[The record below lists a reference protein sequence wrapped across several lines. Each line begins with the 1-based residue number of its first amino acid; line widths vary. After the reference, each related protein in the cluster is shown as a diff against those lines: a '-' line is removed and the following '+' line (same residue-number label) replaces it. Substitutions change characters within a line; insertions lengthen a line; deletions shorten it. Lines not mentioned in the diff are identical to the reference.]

1 MKFLSILAV
10 ILLSNLIVNAQASIV
25 PQLPSMQIIT
35 NQAKNILSWTCQYD
49 GIKSIAIQRSSDSV
63 RNFVTIG
70 VLATPKK
77 GIQTY
82 TDLRPLIGKNSY
94 RLSILFAGDVVWFSN
109 TYKVIMDTEVIAKP
123 IEEVIKLDTT
133 FAVSTP
139 VNAPAVK
146 QPTDFDFTPSVNNDT
161 NPNSGYINTNLE
173 DTLSKKYAVE
183 WFSNTSKVIMDTEVI
198 AKSIEEV
205 IKPNTTIAV
214 SKPVNVP
221 AFSQPTDFYFTPS
234 VRIYTNPN
242 NGHINI
248 NLEDALSKKYSIRF
262 FDPAKNE
269 ILRVSRIIKTTLILD
284 KNNFNAKGTYS
295 FQLFDGSI
303 IHETGYITVY

>member
-1 MKFLSILAV
+1 
-10 ILLSNLIVNAQASIV
+10 LSNLIVNAQASKV
-25 PQLPSMQIIT
+25 PQLPAMQIVT
-35 NQAKNILSWTCQYD
+35 GHAKNILSWTSQYD
-49 GIKSIAIQRSSDSV
+49 GIKSIAIQRSSDSII
-63 RNFVTIG
+63 NFVTIG

-109 TYKVIMDTEVIAKP
+109 IYKVIMDSEVVAKS

-133 FAVSTP
+133 IAISTP
-139 VNAPAVK
+139 VNVPAVN
-146 QPTDFDFTPSVNNDT
+146 QPIDFYFTPSVSADT
-161 NPNSGYINTNLE
+161 NPYSGHINTNLE
-173 DTLSKKYAVE
+173 DTLSKKYAVD
-183 WFSNTSKVIMDTEVI
+183 WFSNTYKAFMDTEVI

-205 IKPNTTIAV
+205 VKLDTTIAI

-221 AFSQPTDFYFTPS
+221 AVKQSTDFYFTPS
-234 VRIYTNPN
+234 VRIYTNPYS
-242 NGHINI
+242 GHINI

-262 FDPAKNE
+262 FDSAKNE
-269 ILRVSRIIKTTLILD
+269 ILRVSRIIKTKLILD

-295 FQLFDGSI
+295 FQLFDGSMI
-303 IHETGYITVY
+303 DETGYITVY

>member
-1 MKFLSILAV
+1 VKFLSILAV
-10 ILLSNLIVNAQASIV
+10 ILLSNLIVNAQASKV
-25 PQLPSMQIIT
+25 PQLPAMQIVT
-35 NQAKNILSWTCQYD
+35 EQAKNILSWTSQYD
-49 GIKSIAIQRSSDSV
+49 GIKSIAIQRSADSV

-109 TYKVIMDTEVIAKP
+109 TYKVIMD
-123 IEEVIKLDTT
+123 
-133 FAVSTP
+133 S
-139 VNAPAVK
+139 
-146 QPTDFDFTPSVNNDT
+146 
-161 NPNSGYINTNLE
+161 
-173 DTLSKKYAVE
+173 
-183 WFSNTSKVIMDTEVI
+183 EVI

-205 IKPNTTIAV
+205 IKPDTAIAI
-214 SKPVNVP
+214 STPVNVP
-221 AFSQPTDFYFTPS
+221 AVSQPTDFYFTPS
-234 VRIYTNPN
+234 VRIYTNPYS
-242 NGHINI
+242 GHINI